1 MEFKPLQISVKWKL
15 NVYILTN
22 INILSYEN
30 LKAIIYI
37 WCVNIN
43 TYIMKATLNFR
54 SVVFKKSYYLWKDK
68 NADFAEAIKEAWNRY
83 RQYRDK
89 LVSDLATQINRFDFN
104 YHYSDDRRVY
114 RHWSDA
120 EMQILELLT
129 VNRFVV
135 RGISTKISDR
145 KLIHNFIN
153 S

>member
-1 MEFKPLQISVKWKL
+1 M
-15 NVYILTN
+15 
-22 INILSYEN
+22 
-30 LKAIIYI
+30 
-37 WCVNIN
+37 N
-43 TYIMKATLNFR
+43 TGLNFR
-54 SVVFKKSYYLWKDK
+54 SVVFKRAYQLVKQTGCTFSQAL
-68 NADFAEAIKEAWNRY
+68 KEAWNRY

-114 RHWSDA
+114 RQWSEA
-120 EMQILELLT
+120 ERQIREMLT